1 MLLSHRAR
9 LLELWR
15 IAASYRLDTHL
26 SVEEAPQLQPIARL
40 LRLHPAAWGKKHQ
53 PNAVKYALEDMGTLF
68 LKLGQLLSTRRD
80 LVPPSIIEQL
90 VQLQDQVK
98 PFAVDTAIAQIE
110 DNKHGLGQTIDSL
123 FARFD
128 TKPLAAASIAQVH
141 TAALPDGRE
150 VVVKVVRPDIRNTII
165 ADFELLREV
174 ASWASAR
181 IEAARA
187 VHIIDIVEDYR
198 QVMLN
203 ELDLTLE
210 ADNTTKM
217 RNNFLGSALMY
228 VPEVYDAS
236 KNVMIMER
244 IQGVP
249 ISQVEIFDQL
259 GYDRAA
265 LAKKGLTIFFTQ
277 VFRDNF
283 FHADMHPGNVFVETP
298 PVKTLN
304 LSASSD
310 AGANAGPID
319 LGHEP
324 RYIGLDCA
332 IMGTLSKEDQ
342 LIVARMLLAVM
353 NNNFTALV
361 DIVSRASWI
370 PPNTD
375 KHALI
380 RDMRRTV
387 GPMLQKSINEIDFA
401 GVLMQILDIARR
413 HHMSIPP
420 QLTLLLKTL
429 VHVEGLGR
437 DLYPELDIWSLAKPI
452 LSGWIKEQ
460 LDPMRNLQQLRKQ
473 LPEILLSSTDIP
485 KLLDQGLQS
494 LASQGSRQDSQL
506 REMQQIRADM
516 LNDRRRDWLALAG
529 FGISIAI
536 ATQVIGWLAPLFYIL
551 AVLAVIWR
559 ILA

>member
-1 MLLSHRAR
+1 MLLSHQKR
-9 LLELWR
+9 LFELWR
-15 IAASYRLDTHL
+15 IAAKYRIDTHL
-26 SVEEAPQLQPIARL
+26 PLEDAPQLKPIARL
-40 LRLHPAAWGKKHQ
+40 IRLHYAAWGKEHQ
-53 PNAVKYALEDMGTLF
+53 PNAIKYALEDMGTLF

-80 LVPPSIIEQL
+80 LVPPEIIEQL

-98 PFAVDTAIAQIE
+98 PFSSAVAIAQIE
-110 DNKHGLGQTIDSL
+110 DPKQGLGQSVSTL

-128 TKPLAAASIAQVH
+128 SKPLAAASIAQVH
-141 TAALPDGRE
+141 TAAMTDGRE
-150 VVVKVVRPDIRNTII
+150 VVVKVVRPDIHTTII
-165 ADFELLREV
+165 SDFELLREL
-174 ASWASAR
+174 ANWASAR

-210 ADNTTKM
+210 AENTTQM
-217 RNNFLGSALMY
+217 RNNFLGSSLMY
-228 VPEVYDAS
+228 VPEVYDAA
-236 KNVMIMER
+236 KNVMVMER

-249 ISQVEIFDQL
+249 ISQVQLFDQL
-259 GYDRAA
+259 GYDRAT

-298 PVKTLN
+298 PVKTL
-304 LSASSD
+304 S
-310 AGANAGPID
+310 GHIEPVD

-332 IMGTLSKEDQ
+332 IMGTLSHEDQ

-361 DIVSRASWI
+361 DIVSRAGWI
-370 PPNTD
+370 PPSTD
-375 KHALI
+375 KHALM

-387 GPMLQKSINEIDFA
+387 SPMITKSINEIDFA

-420 QLTLLLKTL
+420 QLMLLLKTL

-460 LDPMRNLQQLRKQ
+460 LDPMRNLQQLRTQ
-473 LPEILLSSTDIP
+473 LPELLLSTTDIP

-494 LASQGSRQDSQL
+494 LATQGSRQDNQL
-506 REMQQIRADM
+506 REMQQIRADI
-516 LNDRRRDWLALAG
+516 LNDRRRDWIALAG
-529 FGISIAI
+529 FAICIAI
-536 ATQVIGWLAPLFYIL
+536 ATQVIGWLSPVFYVL

>member
-15 IAASYRLDTHL
+15 IAASYRIDTHF
-26 SVEEAPQLQPIARL
+26 SVEEAPQLQPLARL
-40 LRLHPAAWGKKHQ
+40 IRTHPAAWGKKHQ
-53 PNAVKYALEDMGTLF
+53 PNAIKFALEDMGTLF

-80 LVPPSIIEQL
+80 LMPPAIIEQL

-98 PFAVDTAIAQIE
+98 PFSSDISITQIQDT
-110 DNKHGLGQTIDSL
+110 KHGLGQSIDEL

-128 TKPLAAASIAQVH
+128 IKPLAAASIAQVH
-141 TAALPDGRE
+141 TAALHDGRE
-150 VVVKVVRPDIRNTII
+150 VVVKVVRPDIRTTIV
-165 ADFELLREV
+165 ADFELLREL
-174 ASWASAR
+174 ASWVSAR
-181 IEAARA
+181 VEAARA

-203 ELDLTLE
+203 ELDLMLE
-210 ADNTTKM
+210 ADNTTQM

-228 VPEVYDAS
+228 VPEVYAAA
-236 KNVMIMER
+236 KNVMVMER

-249 ISQVEIFDQL
+249 ISNVALFDEL

-265 LAKKGLTIFFTQ
+265 LAQKGLTIFFTQ

-298 PVKTLN
+298 
-304 LSASSD
+304 
-310 AGANAGPID
+310 NAKSIAEGINSI
-319 LGHEP
+319 GHAP

-332 IMGTLSKEDQ
+332 IMGSLSREDQ

-353 NNNFTALV
+353 NNNFTAVV
-361 DIVSRASWI
+361 DIVSRAGWI

-375 KHALI
+375 KHALM
-380 RDMRRTV
+380 RDMKRTV

-420 QLTLLLKTL
+420 QLMLLLKTL

-437 DLYPELDIWSLAKPI
+437 DLYPDLDIWSLAKPI
-452 LSGWIKEQ
+452 LSSWIKEQ
-460 LDPMRNLQQLRKQ
+460 LDPVRNLQQLRSQ

-485 KLLDQGLQS
+485 KLLDQSLQS
-494 LASQGSRQDSQL
+494 LASQGARQDSQL
-506 REMQQIRADM
+506 REIQQIRADM

-529 FGISIAI
+529 FGVFIAL
-536 ATQVIGWLAPLFYIL
+536 ATQVVGWLSPIFYIMAIL
-551 AVLAVIWR
+551 AVVWR
-559 ILA
+559 ILG